1 MVEININA
9 KLTQFIINL
18 ENSVY
23 VTFDYKLIILM
34 IVGILLCGIILYGG
48 VYKSQIFQ
56 IGILGVLGFLSIKG
70 LHKILYDDVD
80 QQFILITVEFL
91 GLLFLGYLFLIQEE
105 DKEEHIRFEY
115 PALLLIAIFGILVTL
130 ENTEGLIIFLGLEVQ
145 AFTYYTIVSLKEK
158 EILSAEGALKYFL
171 IGAIASGLFILGI
184 GLIYGV
190 IAKTNFLSIGE
201 IFEADKNIFLD
212 LGGLIIIIGLMFK
225 IGAAPFHL
233 WLPDAY
239 QGANF
244 YVLLFLI
251 TFPKLVLFYLIFTI
265 NSIFQENTI
274 IMMTLVL
281 SSIIGSIQASSQT
294 KIKRFIA
301 YTIIF
306 NNSYF
311 LGLMVLAGRGAF
323 YSLLQSIMLY
333 LIITLTTALAFFM
346 LKNSE
351 NNMRLLTL
359 RDLISLKKS
368 NIFIA
373 LVLMLG
379 FFSSAGIPPFIGFFQ
394 KYLILLA
401 LSEKFQLFIMVF
413 LILSSILPAYYYIRI
428 SKIMFFMPE
437 SKFLLL
443 RDNTKTMA
451 TLLSLL
457 FSQIVGIFY

>member
-1 MVEININA
+1 M
-9 KLTQFIINL
+9 
-18 ENSVY
+18 
-23 VTFDYKLIILM
+23 IILL
-34 IVGILLCGIILYGG
+34 IVAILLCGIILYGG
-48 VYKSQIFQ
+48 LYKSEIFQ
-56 IGILGVLGFLSIKG
+56 IGILGVIGFLIIKG
-70 LHKILYDDVD
+70 CHKIIYDDVD
-80 QQFILITVEFL
+80 QQFIIILVESL
-91 GLLFLGYLFLIQEE
+91 GLLFLGYLLVIQEE

-145 AFTYYTIVSLKEK
+145 AFTYYTLVSMKEK

-171 IGAIASGLFILGI
+171 IGALASGLFILGI

-190 IAKTNFLSIGE
+190 IAKTNFLAIGE
-201 IFEADKNIFLD
+201 IFEADKNVFLD
-212 LGGLIIIIGLMFK
+212 FGGLLILLGLMFK

-251 TFPKLVLFYLIFTI
+251 TFPKLALFYLIFTI
-265 NSIFQENTI
+265 NNIFEENTI
-274 IMMTLVL
+274 IFMTMVL
-281 SSIIGSIQASSQT
+281 SSIIGSVQASSQT

-311 LGLMVLAGRGAF
+311 LGLMILEGRGAF
-323 YSLLQSIMLY
+323 YSLLQSIILY

-351 NNMRLLTL
+351 NNLRLLTL

-368 NIFIA
+368 NVFIA

-401 LSEKFQLFIMVF
+401 LAEKFQFFIMVF

-443 RDNTKTMA
+443 KDNTKKMA
-451 TLLSLL
+451 TLLSFL
-457 FSQIVGIFY
+457 FSQIIGIFY

>member
-1 MVEININA
+1 LSNYH
-9 KLTQFIINL
+9 
-18 ENSVY
+18 NSIHNFLIELQNSIYAV
-23 VTFDYKLIILM
+23 FDYKLIIFL
-34 IVGILLCGIILYGG
+34 ITFILLCGIVAYGD
-48 VYKSQIFQ
+48 VFKSHVFQ
-56 IGILGVLGFLSIKG
+56 IGIFGIGGFLFIKTF
-70 LHKILYDDVD
+70 HKILYDDID
-80 QQFILITVEFL
+80 QQFILILVEFL
-91 GLLFLGYLFLIQEE
+91 GLLFLGYLLLLQEE

-115 PALLLIAIFGILVTL
+115 PTLLLIAIFGILVTL
-130 ENTEGLIIFLGLEVQ
+130 ENTEGLIIFLGLEIQ
-145 AFTYYTIVSLKEK
+145 AFTYYTIVSMKEK

-171 IGAIASGLFILGI
+171 IGAIASGLFILGL
-184 GLIYGV
+184 GLIYGIV
-190 IAKTNFLSIGE
+190 AKTNFVTIAE
-201 IFEADKNIFLD
+201 IFEKNGEMLLNF
-212 LGGLIIIIGLMFK
+212 GGLIIITGLMFK

-311 LGLMVLAGRGAF
+311 LGLMVMSGRGAF
-323 YSLLQSIMLY
+323 YSLLQSLMLY

-368 NIFIA
+368 NIFLA
-373 LVLMLG
+373 LVIMLG

-401 LSEKFQLFIMVF
+401 LSEKLQVFIMVF

-428 SKIMFFMPE
+428 SKIIFFMPN
-437 SKFLLL
+437 SKFMLLK
-443 RDNTKTMA
+443 DNTKVTA
-451 TLLSLL
+451 TILCII
-457 FSQIVGIFY
+457 FCQIIAVFY